1 MDIGYMQEMVIREVL
16 GGLIKMAPDPIDN
29 VRKMHH
35 HIKIQ
40 KRGPL
45 DRIKIILDL
54 VSLNLI
60 QIILT
65 IITIC
70 LLTSCS
76 TKSNNWPSGMTPFF
90 AECEFGK
97 VYTDNEYHKKKRAGG
112 CNRGEFKY
120 YDRGEPTL
128 TND

>member
-1 MDIGYMQEMVIREVL
+1 M
-16 GGLIKMAPDPIDN
+16 
-29 VRKMHH
+29 
-35 HIKIQ
+35 
-40 KRGPL
+40 

-70 LLTSCS
+70 LLASCS

-90 AECEFGK
+90 AECEFGG
-97 VYTDNEYHKKKRAGG
+97 VYTDKAYAAKKRAGG
-112 CNRGEFKY
+112 CKRGEFKY

-128 TND
+128 PND